1 MKKYWPLLFLLFAL
15 TAPAAVEDVCEREGG
30 CFPITQRAWDLLV
43 AEIKFLHQKIQQM
56 KKEQC
61 A

>member
-15 TAPAAVEDVCEREGG
+15 TAPAAVEDACEREGG
-30 CFPITQRAWDLLV
+30 CFQITQKAWNRLIT
-43 AEIKFLHQKIQQM
+43 EIVFLHQKIQQM
-56 KKEQC
+56 QKDQC